1 MTVKSSLLLACRIL
15 FSKSAKRS
23 AARQSLSGSLLC
35 IGISLVPLIV
45 VLAVSN
51 GMIQGMTER
60 IIGLSSSHIEAVLEK
75 GIPAVSD
82 AASLEDF
89 ASRLKTVEGVTNAY
103 PEAGSAALAA
113 SSSFRIGVQVR
124 AVLPEIFTENKSF
137 ASFFRVTD
145 GDIGNF
151 KRGTKAA
158 VIGEETA
165 RRLGLHSGD
174 TFRLIS
180 ASVNERGTVLPKAAL
195 LSVAAIVS
203 SGYRELDAAWL
214 FVPLDTGFDIIRS
227 GTGEYSVLVETE
239 NAFSPE
245 LVRIQ
250 NSLRDEFPFDADF
263 YRWDEL
269 NLDKYENFAST
280 KVMLVFIML
289 LIVLVASVNISSS
302 LVMLVAEKRREIAVI
317 KSLGGSAHGIA
328 LTFLAAGTAA
338 GFGGVLIGLPIG
350 LACAVNVNRI
360 IGFLEK
366 GVNAA
371 AEFLY
376 IIKGYDIHS
385 FAHIALLDPEYY
397 LPEIPVVIPF
407 RDTAVIVISTV
418 LLALAASVIPA
429 WKAGHEKPLE
439 TLRKV

>member
-1 MTVKSSLLLACRIL
+1 MTIKSSLLLAYRIL
-15 FSKSAKRS
+15 FPKGESS
-23 AARQSLSGSLLC
+23 AARQSLSASLLC

-60 IIGLSSSHIEAVLEK
+60 IIGLSSSHIEAAVESSS
-75 GIPAVSD
+75 PFVSD
-82 AASLEDF
+82 AASFARF

-103 PEAGSAALAA
+103 PEIDASALASGA
-113 SSSFRIGVQVR
+113 SYRCGVQVR
-124 AVLPEIFTENKSF
+124 AVLPEVFTENKSF
-137 ASFFRVTD
+137 ASLFRVTD
-145 GDIGNF
+145 GDIGDF
-151 KRGTKAA
+151 KSGAKAA
-158 VIGEETA
+158 VVGEETA
-165 RRLGLHSGD
+165 KRLGIRSGD
-174 TFRLIS
+174 KFRLIT
-180 ASVNERGTVLPKAAL
+180 AQANADGTVLPKAAL
-195 LSVAAIVS
+195 LSVAAVVS
-203 SGYRELDAAWL
+203 SGYQELDAAWL

>member
-1 MTVKSSLLLACRIL
+1 MTVKSSLLLAYRIL
-15 FSKSAKRS
+15 FPKGESS
-23 AARQSLSGSLLC
+23 AARQSLSASLLC

-60 IIGLSSSHIEAVLEK
+60 IIGLSSSHIEAVVESSS
-75 GIPAVSD
+75 PFVSD
-82 AASLEDF
+82 AASFARF

-103 PEAGSAALAA
+103 PEIDASALASGA
-113 SSSFRIGVQVR
+113 SYRCGVQVR
-124 AVLPEIFTENKSF
+124 AVLPEVFTENKSF
-137 ASFFRVTD
+137 ASLFRVTD
-145 GDIGNF
+145 GDIGDF
-151 KRGTKAA
+151 KSGAKAA
-158 VIGEETA
+158 VVGEETA
-165 RRLGLHSGD
+165 KRLGIRSGD
-174 TFRLIS
+174 KFRLIT
-180 ASVNERGTVLPKAAL
+180 AQANADGTVLPKAAL
-195 LSVAAIVS
+195 LSVAAVVS
-203 SGYRELDAAWL
+203 SGYQELDAAWL

-227 GTGEYSVLVETE
+227 GTGKYSVLVETE

-245 LVRIQ
+245 LVRVQ
-250 NSLRDEFPFDADF
+250 NSLRDAFPFDADF

-280 KVMLVFIML
+280 KIMLVFIML
-289 LIVLVASVNISSS
+289 LIVLVASINISSS

-328 LTFLAAGTAA
+328 LAFLTAGTAA

-360 IGFLEK
+360 IVFLEK
-366 GVNAA
+366 IVNAA

-407 RDTAVIVISTV
+407 RDTAIIVISTV

-429 WKAGHEKPLE
+429 YKAGHEKPLE